1 VIDVVKHDAGDFV
14 VRIVDG
20 ERERWF
26 AGDSKRWFAGDSKRW
41 FAGDSKRWFAGDSTD
56 TEGWYATILMWDE
69 DRVVSYEDTWTE
81 PYSEAR

>member
-1 VIDVVKHDAGDFV
+1 MIDVVKHDAGDFV

-20 ERERWF
+20 ERE
-26 AGDSKRWFAGDSKRW
+26 RW